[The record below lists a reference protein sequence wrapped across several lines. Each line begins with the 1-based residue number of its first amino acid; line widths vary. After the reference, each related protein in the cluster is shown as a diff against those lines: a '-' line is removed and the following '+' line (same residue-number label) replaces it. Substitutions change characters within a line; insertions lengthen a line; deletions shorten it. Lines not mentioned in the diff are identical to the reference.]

1 MVVAEQPLKI
11 NDAGFAVGPS
21 SPTGRRHGRPARS
34 GKGVMTISDLPL
46 DEDRLLELAAR
57 LKQWIGMGGT
67 TKGGRIKIQGNHRD
81 RIVQELEGMGYRVKL
96 AGSRSTIL
104 TKRFSPTRP
113 WITCDDGSAP
123 TLPATAK

>member
-1 MVVAEQPLKI
+1 
-11 NDAGFAVGPS
+11 
-21 SPTGRRHGRPARS
+21 
-34 GKGVMTISDLPL
+34 MTISDLPL

-96 AGSRSTIL
+96 AG
-104 TKRFSPTRP
+104 
-113 WITCDDGSAP
+113 A
-123 TLPATAK
+123 